1 MINPSRQVRSPATR
15 AVLPTD
21 LCIILT
27 PSVRDFT
34 ASAATSRVPVLLMG
48 LDSSREIW
56 LTPLDG
62 WSRVRRL
69 AQRRFTAIASEDRS

>member
-34 ASAATSRVPVLLMG
+34 ASAATSPVPVLLMG

-56 LTPLDG
+56 LTPF
-62 WSRVRRL
+62 RRL
-69 AQRRFTAIASEDRS
+69 ESCTTTGSAAFHGNCE